1 MTGSQRAI
9 SKKHIEKEIYNT
21 FEIFKNNKNVSIA
34 EFLKSFDASLF
45 ECKKYRKIKF
55 SYESFI
61 KLILYQKLKGIKFQT
76 KLTKHLRRNPTDK
89 FRLGF
94 STAPDQ
100 TTISYF
106 LNNILDNETKELIDF
121 IVSKI
126 EEVSEK
132 FGILFDVKTLE
143 PEKPK
148 KETKERNQ
156 RLQKH
161 IETKNV
167 CKLFMRRI
175 SPFINFHQH
184 HNIIYKKEE
193 LINLLIHLGLSQDF
207 AENGSKILREQKNRG
222 PCGKTLL
229 YHLKKYENISELQ
242 DMFVRV
248 FEVVWNMAR
257 QKNIIDI
264 RKRVDVAIDYTEWF
278 YYGKKGLM
286 VTSKKPERGTHRC
299 YKFATV
305 NIVDR
310 GKRFTLLAVPVNVLE
325 NKEKILTT
333 LLRYAQQRVKINKVY
348 LDRGF
353 FDSLS
358 IRTINSLHLKYLMPA
373 IQNYNVRRL
382 MKLSPAP
389 CIIKDFKLKNTP
401 LNLILVEDKDKN
413 TGKTVK
419 RAFATNIGFDE
430 NDAKL
435 AERLLMLYS
444 KRWGIETSYRVKKHS
459 FRGKTTSKNYMIRL
473 FYFMFSVLMYNLWI
487 LADVLIWL
495 HLFGLVGEKHL
506 VTSKYFGTLIMAID
520 PGG

>member
-1 MTGSQRAI
+1 MRTGKQNI
-9 SKKHIEKEIYNT
+9 SNSHIEKEIFKT
-21 FEIFKNNKNVSIA
+21 FELFKKEKNVSIA
-34 EFLKSFDASLF
+34 DFLNRFDVTAF
-45 ECKKYRKIKF
+45 QQHEYRKIKF
-55 SYESFI
+55 PYESLI
-61 KLILYQKLKGIKFQT
+61 KLVLYQKLKGLKFQT
-76 KLTKHLRRNPTDK
+76 RIVRYLKRHPKDK

-94 STAPDQ
+94 SQTPDQ

-106 LNNILDNETKELIDF
+106 LNQILDDQTKEVIEF
-121 IVSKI
+121 TVTKI
-126 EEVSEK
+126 EEISEK
-132 FGILFDVKTLE
+132 FGILLDVKTLE

-161 IETKNV
+161 IGTKNV

-184 HNIIYKKEE
+184 HNIIYKKKE

-257 QKNIIDI
+257 QKNVIDI
-264 RKRVDVAIDYTEWF
+264 RKRVDIAIDYTEWF
-278 YYGKKGLM
+278 YYGKKGIM

-333 LLRYAQQRVKINKVY
+333 LLRYAQQRIKINK
-348 LDRGF
+348 
-353 FDSLS
+353 
-358 IRTINSLHLKYLMPA
+358 
-373 IQNYNVRRL
+373 
-382 MKLSPAP
+382 
-389 CIIKDFKLKNTP
+389 
-401 LNLILVEDKDKN
+401 
-413 TGKTVK
+413 
-419 RAFATNIGFDE
+419 DE
-430 NDAKL
+430 RYQRK
-435 AERLLMLYS
+435 
-444 KRWGIETSYRVKKHS
+444 
-459 FRGKTTSKNYMIRL
+459 
-473 FYFMFSVLMYNLWI
+473 
-487 LADVLIWL
+487 
-495 HLFGLVGEKHL
+495 
-506 VTSKYFGTLIMAID
+506 
-520 PGG
+520 